1 MKTRRESMWMFGIR
15 FHRAK
20 AYSRSNVFFTG
31 RGIDTRPM
39 FYSYKKH
46 GHLDLVGED
55 SNAVDINN
63 QVVVFPSY
71 PDLTDDEVDYI
82 CSMIKKYS
90 NELEEIL

>member
-1 MKTRRESMWMFGIR
+1 
-15 FHRAK
+15 
-20 AYSRSNVFFTG
+20 
-31 RGIDTRPM
+31 M

-46 GHLDLVGED
+46 GHLDFVGED